1 MIVLAIFAETTTP
14 TFVFRR
20 SRRHVNCSFSPTAT
34 GAGATRLRAT
44 VRFPTGRAA
53 TAAFA
58 VAFAGAFAVA
68 AARVAAAFAG
78 AFARVVVF
86 VAVVFFSFAVFSAI
100 GLTTLGRSLSHHRE
114 EARDLSPR
122 LRHRAEVLELARGEL
137 ELRVEELLARTAQLV
152 RDLVIRQPPHVL
164 HPPPPP
170 LSR

>member
-34 GAGATRLRAT
+34 GTGATRLRAT

-58 VAFAGAFAVA
+58 GAFTGALAVA
-68 AARVAAAFAG
+68 AARV
-78 AFARVVVF
+78 VVF
-86 VAVVFFSFAVFSAI
+86 VVSFGGRGAEPPDRFSAI
-100 GLTTLGRSLSHHRE
+100 RLTLSRSLSHHRE

-122 LRHRAEVLELARGEL
+122 LREGAEVLQLTRGEL
-137 ELRVEELLARTAQLV
+137 ELGVEDFLTRAAQLV
-152 RDLVIRQPPHVL
+152 R
-164 HPPPPP
+164 
-170 LSR
+170 

>member
-58 VAFAGAFAVA
+58 GAFAGAFAVA
-68 AARVAAAFAG
+68 AARVEAALAG
-78 AFARVVVF
+78 AFARAVVDF
-86 VAVVFFSFAVFSAI
+86 VVVFFSFSVFSAI
-100 GLTTLGRSLSHHRE
+100 AALTLSRSFAHHRE

-122 LRHRAEVLELARGEL
+122 LRHGAEVLQLARGEP
-137 ELRVEELLARTAQLV
+137 ELRVEELLARATQLV
-152 RDLVIRQPPHVL
+152 
-164 HPPPPP
+164 
-170 LSR
+170 